1 MDTKTI
7 DWIRKNT
14 NNNFQNDTPI
24 IEFFNKERNNKEYL
38 SKVKAELIK
47 DIENFGSYGLI
58 VGAEFLQ
65 KRNDELK
72 YINYLIKN

>member
-14 NNNFQNDTPI
+14 NENFQNDIPI
-24 IEFFNKERNNKEYL
+24 IEYFNKERNDKEYL
-38 SKVKAELIK
+38 SKVKEELIK
-47 DIENFGSYGLI
+47 DIEHFKSYGVI